1 METFTIDNL
10 KPDFS
15 FTADLLLDDKYILL
29 PANAPISEGMI
40 KILKEWQF
48 KKFVSDGQMTLT
60 GANLIEEAPKAE
72 PVAVK
77 KAPEKKLGE
86 SVQQVL
92 ASGDARLLEN
102 SDDARLTFAQNV
114 YDEYMNYINSVYTH
128 YATHKKIDINDLS
141 DTVKMLCAFIK
152 DHKRFIL
159 RAAAFPDTKNWNYL
173 IVHSMRSTVLA
184 ITLGLELHLALSK
197 QIELGMTCILHEIGM
212 LRLPPQLYLTDRL
225 LSTSERA
232 KVAGHTL
239 FGYNIIKELNF
250 PLSVQLGVL
259 EHHERHNGSGYPRK
273 LVGAKISTYAK
284 IIAVAC
290 SFESIS
296 SPRGYKTDRT
306 VFDSMMELLK
316 NQSGQYDETVIKAL
330 INSVSFYPIG
340 VYVYLSSGKLGVVID
355 TVPNDPRH
363 PVVQLVNEKEAD
375 GSPKSVKSDEEL
387 NKIVR
392 VLTTNEQKEVMDSIR
407 AQMEKD
413 AKAKAAPQTAGD
425 EDAELLTEL

>member
-29 PANAPISEGMI
+29 PANSPISEGMI

-60 GANLIEEAPKAE
+60 GANLIEETPKAE

-77 KAPEKKLGE
+77 KASEKKLGE

-102 SDDARLTFAQNV
+102 SDNARLMFAQNV

-173 IVHSMRSTVLA
+173 IV
-184 ITLGLELHLALSK
+184 
-197 QIELGMTCILHEIGM
+197 
-212 LRLPPQLYLTDRL
+212 
-225 LSTSERA
+225 
-232 KVAGHTL
+232 
-239 FGYNIIKELNF
+239 
-250 PLSVQLGVL
+250 
-259 EHHERHNGSGYPRK
+259 
-273 LVGAKISTYAK
+273 
-284 IIAVAC
+284 
-290 SFESIS
+290 
-296 SPRGYKTDRT
+296 
-306 VFDSMMELLK
+306 
-316 NQSGQYDETVIKAL
+316 
-330 INSVSFYPIG
+330 
-340 VYVYLSSGKLGVVID
+340 
-355 TVPNDPRH
+355 
-363 PVVQLVNEKEAD
+363 
-375 GSPKSVKSDEEL
+375 
-387 NKIVR
+387 
-392 VLTTNEQKEVMDSIR
+392 
-407 AQMEKD
+407 
-413 AKAKAAPQTAGD
+413 
-425 EDAELLTEL
+425 